1 MTISLSTRFFSRNYL
16 FTFSL
21 GKRKTKIH
29 AFVSR
34 ISYYFLFLVRLPP
47 CFAPPSPLW
56 TRDLPVRRCS
66 IWVGSN
72 SHGAPVIDFMVFW
85 EIYVI
90 DSFFF
95 LLFRFASL
103 SPPPSPPSLAS
114 LSVALS
120 PIPLSLTP
128 LILGRAFQGWY
139 FKWLIIDGFIWFL
152 WSILYWFTSIISGFS
167 LPIFFFFCYV
177 ILSLIS
183 FSLLYFVFF
192 FFSAAFA
199 LFSLQVFFT
208 SLSHFF
214 FF

>member
-103 SPPPSPPSLAS
+103 SPPSPLSPPSLS
-114 LSVALS
+114 LSLPFRCLWHLWFWDELFRGDIS
-120 PIPLSLTP
+120 NGSSSTDLFDSFDRFCIGLRQS
-128 LILGRAFQGWY
+128 FQV
-139 FKWLIIDGFIWFL
+139 FL
-152 WSILYWFTSIISGFS
+152 FQ
-167 LPIFFFFCYV
+167 FFFF
-177 ILSLIS
+177 
-183 FSLLYFVFF
+183 FVM
-192 FFSAAFA
+192 
-199 LFSLQVFFT
+199 
-208 SLSHFF
+208 
-214 FF
+214 